1 MGKINRIRDESLEN
15 RGGNLKEERKNE
27 SDIQNGITY
36 KPKKEKQ
43 MQQEEKY
50 LQNLEENY

>member
-1 MGKINRIRDESLEN
+1 MDKINSERLKALKIEGKFK
-15 RGGNLKEERKNE
+15 GGIKNE
-27 SDIQNGITY
+27 SDIANGITS

-50 LQNLEENY
+50 LLN